1 MSNENKVRLAHE
13 LLDEINARQDLT
25 PEQTEVLRS
34 YLPEPPMQKTLQE
47 IIAHVDDAWAGAGG
61 NDWGGN
67 SYDSGVTLEDWLL
80 ELHAQL
86 KGVEDESAPALPDG
100 MRIAG
105 HEQYGRVVTSPKP
118 NRDGIYDL
126 LVPKPKFETGADWE
140 YAHECEL
147 TFIDAEPA
155 KPARPEFLDAE
166 ADYENAP
173 NGTVVGVSDRVP
185 WVKIENGDWICGYG
199 TKSDL
204 AMALDGRR
212 QVLRWGWGE

>member
-86 KGVEDESAPALPDG
+86 KGIEDESAPALPDG

-126 LVPKPKFETGADWE
+126 LVPKRSEERRVGK
-140 YAHECEL
+140 EC
-147 TFIDAEPA
+147 
-155 KPARPEFLDAE
+155 R
-166 ADYENAP
+166 
-173 NGTVVGVSDRVP
+173 S
-185 WVKIENGDWICGYG
+185 
-199 TKSDL
+199 
-204 AMALDGRR
+204 
-212 QVLRWGWGE
+212 RWSPYH